1 MENEI
6 SEFRVFGKKIEIIS
20 VYYGLFL
27 ILWGFITSFL
37 AKSSSLTSYIPTF
50 LGLFILVF
58 SSLSIKFQS
67 KKKLFMHIVAFLGLI
82 IFLGGL
88 DVIRLIIKKNLFNN
102 FWADISKIMMLF
114 TGIVF
119 LILCFK
125 SFKFARKSL
134 TENSN

>member
-50 LGLFILVF
+50 LGLFVLVF

-82 IFLGGL
+82 IFFGGL
-88 DVIRLIIKKNLFNN
+88 DVIRLIIKKICLII
-102 FWADISKIMMLF
+102 FW
-114 TGIVF
+114 
-119 LILCFK
+119 LICQKL
-125 SFKFARKSL
+125 
-134 TENSN
+134 